1 MCFYLCNSSKLSPS
15 LVSFRFPLSKPQ
27 LAAKWVQSLGM
38 KNFVPTA
45 NTCLCSEHFRPECFR
60 DYNGKQFLRED
71 AVPTIL
77 SHETTKVGFHTMY
90 TSIFVSRLNHIIL
103 SRYDIDEPIN
113 IAQIELR
120 KRGVVPK
127 EPNTVNKTVT
137 QAEQDRAKEAGF
149 VRREKRSTIRVSFLL
164 LTHHYCK
171 SSFQMIPSGLKGTS
185 F

>member
-15 LVSFRFPLSKPQ
+15 LVSSRFPLSKPQ

-103 SRYDIDEPIN
+103 SHYDIDEPIN

-127 EPNTVNKTVT
+127 EPNTVNKIVT

-171 SSFQMIPSGLKGTS
+171 S
-185 F
+185 

>member
-1 MCFYLCNSSKLSPS
+1 MF
-15 LVSFRFPLSKPQ
+15 FRFPLSKPE
-27 LAAKWVQSLGM
+27 LAAKWVQNLGM

-77 SHETTKVGFHTMY
+77 SHETTKVGSHPRSEMCD
-90 TSIFVSRLNHIIL
+90 IVL
-103 SRYDIDEPIN
+103 SPSVMNEPIT

-120 KRGVVPK
+120 KRGVVAK
-127 EPNTVNKTVT
+127 ESNPVNRALT

-149 VRREKRSTIRVSFLL
+149 VRRDKRSSIRVSF
-164 LTHHYCK
+164 
-171 SSFQMIPSGLKGTS
+171 GLPRL
-185 F
+185 